1 MSKQSNKQTDKQ
13 PATWRAYMNGDW
25 FAGFMSEVQHSSITA
40 VAAKLGIERTTIS
53 QVFNGS
59 GEYGKG
65 TSSTGNIER
74 AYRGHYEKLSCPHTQ
89 AQVGINH
96 CRELALR
103 AAPTHNP
110 LQMQQW
116 QACQQC
122 RYKPAEK
129 ITAACAIRPDV
140 DTLTVKVPQQ
150 AGIIDTV
157 TLPPP
162 EVGGPQISKGDI
174 V

>member
-1 MSKQSNKQTDKQ
+1 MNKQTNKQ
-13 PATWRAYMNGDW
+13 PKTWRAYMNSDW
-25 FAGFMSEVQHSSITA
+25 FAGFMSEVQHSSITT
-40 VAAKLGIERTTIS
+40 VASKLGIKRTTIS

-65 TSSTGNIER
+65 TASTGNIER
-74 AYRGHYEKLSCPHTQ
+74 SYRGHYEKLSCPHTQ

-122 RYKPAEK
+122 RYRPTEKTYSAE
-129 ITAACAIRPDV
+129 R
-140 DTLTVKVPQQ
+140 TL
-150 AGIIDTV
+150 ALGN
-157 TLPPP
+157 
-162 EVGGPQISKGDI
+162 
-174 V
+174 

>member
-1 MSKQSNKQTDKQ
+1 MSKQTNKQ

-40 VAAKLGIERTTIS
+40 VAAKLGLTRVTIS

-65 TSSTGNIER
+65 KASTSSIEH
-74 AYRGHYEKLSCPHTQ
+74 AYRAQYEKLTCPHTQ
-89 AQVGINH
+89 AHVGIAH
-96 CRELALR
+96 CREVALR

-110 LQMQQW
+110 LHMQQW

-122 RYKPAEK
+122 KYKPSAPK
-129 ITAACAIRPDV
+129 ACAIRPDV

-150 AGIIDTV
+150 AGVIDTV
-157 TLPPP
+157 TLPLP
-162 EVGGPQISKGDI
+162 EVGGPQISTG
-174 V
+174 VTQ